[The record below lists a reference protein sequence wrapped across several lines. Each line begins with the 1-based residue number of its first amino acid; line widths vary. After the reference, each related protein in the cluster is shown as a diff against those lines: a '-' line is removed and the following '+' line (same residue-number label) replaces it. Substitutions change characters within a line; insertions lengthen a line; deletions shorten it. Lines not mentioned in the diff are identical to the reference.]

1 MIVCDCTYG
10 IFVMFIEKDICVIII
25 PFDKVVADEIISKA
39 HNYMRQIMLPQLL
52 FEHYVKSNNVSALS
66 LKESVNIELVISDLN
81 LEVPSVTE
89 MEVELSN
96 QRANQSYLICCQ
108 NDKKRDE
115 ETVTCSNISCVVSTF
130 HKNCVVPPR
139 KRFSKNW
146 MC

>member
-115 ETVTCSNISCVVSTF
+115 ETVFEIVF
-130 HKNCVVPPR
+130 
-139 KRFSKNW
+139 
-146 MC
+146 MCECFF